1 MLGLSDWPVKSNHCE
16 QTQQN
21 PLLPPSSHQ
30 EVIPMATAGQFPL
43 CTWGCS
49 NFLKKPPFL
58 AAFPSWLLKRD
69 WMWCTMNAAWR
80 QQPQPAL
87 YDWQWSLRGKERR
100 EKRPLRVFG
109 ASLSVSTELKFCLP
123 PPPPSP
129 ISTDVAETLPG
140 NCGQWLDTY
149 SSSAP
154 LTSISAPFFSVS
166 PLDLA
171 LSIYWILCE
180 LAGHYLKTALEC
192 FYRDAENLGGGS
204 RCMFC
209 LYCQV
214 TYGRF
219 AWYCLIYNVSI
230 L

>member
-30 EVIPMATAGQFPL
+30 EVIPMATAGQFPF
-43 CTWGCS
+43 CTWGWS

-109 ASLSVSTELKFCLP
+109 ASLSVSIELKFCLP

-129 ISTDVAETLPG
+129 WINLHW
-140 NCGQWLDTY
+140 CGWN
-149 SSSAP
+149 SSRELWTVIGYLLFLCSSYINQCS
-154 LTSISAPFFSVS
+154 LF
-166 PLDLA
+166 
-171 LSIYWILCE
+171 LSIPFGSCSIHLLDFVWACWTLSQNRTRVFLSWCWKSGGRVALYVLFILS
-180 LAGHYLKTALEC
+180 G
-192 FYRDAENLGGGS
+192 DI
-204 RCMFC
+204 
-209 LYCQV
+209 
-214 TYGRF
+214 
-219 AWYCLIYNVSI
+219 W
-230 L
+230 